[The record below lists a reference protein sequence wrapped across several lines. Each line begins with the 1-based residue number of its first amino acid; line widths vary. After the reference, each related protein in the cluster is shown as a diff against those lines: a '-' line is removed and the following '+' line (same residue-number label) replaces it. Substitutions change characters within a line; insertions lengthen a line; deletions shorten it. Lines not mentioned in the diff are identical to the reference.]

1 MSTGAAHEGAQ
12 RRRDPVAALLDPESV
27 AIVGAS
33 SNPRKRGYQTLR
45 RLLIDGFPHP
55 IYPVNPRE
63 DEILG
68 LMSFPSLEAIE
79 APVDLA
85 FIVTPA
91 SSVPGV
97 IEDCGRK
104 GVGAAVV
111 VAVGFGETGEQ
122 GRELEREVV
131 RVAHEHGV
139 ALVGPNTNGV
149 FNLPAQLNL
158 VGTSDVPPGSLAL
171 VCQSGNVGLS
181 LVTQTTHDTELGFS
195 VYAGIGNE
203 AGVRYDQ
210 VLTYLAGDDDTSAA
224 MVYAEGFRDG
234 HAFLR
239 AASHFSDTKPI
250 VVYKAGRSEAA
261 RRSVQSHTGAVAGQH
276 AVVASVLRQ
285 AGVVVV
291 ERTDE
296 LVPVCETLLE
306 QPALRSPRV
315 AILADGGG
323 HATVAADALSRYS
336 IELPELAPRTRER
349 LAAILPPVASTRN
362 PVDVAGA
369 TDGDPRIFDACAEV
383 ILEDPSVDGVLCV
396 GLLGGYGIRF
406 SGDLVEAEELAAQ
419 RMAELAAAAGKPL
432 VVQSTYVAARPWTH
446 QLLRHAG
453 VPVHESVE
461 TAARCIAAL
470 WERGRA
476 LATRE
481 DRSTFEAADRPRDPA
496 ATRVLTEP
504 EGRRLLESRDVAV
517 GRWMLVTSSDE
528 AARTAELFAGPVAMK
543 IVSPEIIH
551 KSDVGG
557 VVLDVL
563 GADAARAAFGALVAR
578 VSDAVPDAQL
588 DGVLVTPMA
597 PSGVELIV
605 GATTDPVFGPVLTV
619 GAGGTAVELHADVA
633 LRAVPV
639 TRREASEMLDELA
652 IAPLLGGFRGAEPV
666 DRDSLLELVLSV
678 SRLVAETPEVSE
690 LDLNPVIAHPDGV
703 FPADVRVIVALP
715 EGEHDVPAADA
726 DREPATAV
734 RTSG

>member
-1 MSTGAAHEGAQ
+1 MSASADRNGANE
-12 RRRDPVAALLDPESV
+12 RRDPVAALLDPESV

-45 RLLIDGFPHP
+45 RLLVDGFPHP

-91 SSVPGV
+91 PTVPKV

-111 VAVGFGETGEQ
+111 VAVGFGETGEE

-131 RVAHEHGV
+131 RVAREHDV

-210 VLTYLAGDDDTSAA
+210 VLSYLAADDDTSAA

-234 HAFLR
+234 HAFLH
-239 AASHFSDTKPI
+239 AASAFSDTKPI

-306 QPALRSPRV
+306 QPALASPRV

-323 HATVAADALSRYS
+323 HATVAADALSRFS
-336 IELPELAPRTRER
+336 IELPELSSSTRER

-383 ILEDPSVDGVLCV
+383 ILEDPNVDGVLCV

-406 SGDLVEAEELAAQ
+406 SGDLVEAEEQAAQ

-461 TAARCIAAL
+461 TSARCIAAL

-476 LATRE
+476 LATRD
-481 DRSTFEAADRPRDPA
+481 DRSSFEVADRPRQPRS
-496 ATRVLTEP
+496 TRVLTEP
-504 EGRRLLESRDVAV
+504 EGRRLLESRDVPV
-517 GRWMLVTSSDE
+517 GRWMLVTSADD
-528 AARTAELFAGPVAMK
+528 AARAAELFHGPVAMK
-543 IVSPEIIH
+543 IVSPEIVH

-557 VVLDVL
+557 VMLDVL
-563 GADAARAAFGALVAR
+563 GGDAASAAYETLVERARAAMPGAH
-578 VSDAVPDAQL
+578 L
-588 DGVLVTPMA
+588 DGVLITPMA
-597 PSGVELIV
+597 PAGVELIV
-605 GATTDPVFGPVLTV
+605 GTTTDPVFGPVLTV
-619 GAGGTAVELHADVA
+619 GAGGTAVELRADVA

-639 TRREASEMLDELA
+639 TPREAGEMLDELA
-652 IAPLLGGFRGAEPV
+652 ISPLFDGFRGAEPI
-666 DRDSLLELVLSV
+666 DRDALLEFVLSI
-678 SRLVAETPEVSE
+678 SQLVAQTPEITE
-690 LDLNPVIAHPDGV
+690 LDLNPVIAHRDGV
-703 FPADVRVIVALP
+703 FPADVRVIVA
-715 EGEHDVPAADA
+715 PADPDFDGPAGHS